1 MKVFRIQT
9 MFLVFGILVLA
20 MIFKSNG
27 VDPQASAANDVKGAK
42 VDQLIKA
49 KIDVLQ
55 DVVTL
60 CEKAVATARIDY
72 KQLYDAKQQ
81 LCRAQLDVCTTD
93 AERIVVLEKCLEEA
107 KQFEGIVQE
116 RVRIAAAWKMDELR
130 AHVDCLDIEIELERL
145 KSK

>member
-1 MKVFRIQT
+1 MNVFRIQP

-20 MIFKSNG
+20 MSFKSNG
-27 VDPQASAANDVKGAK
+27 VAPQASAAADVKGAK
-42 VDQLIKA
+42 VNQLMNA
-49 KIDVLQ
+49 KVEVLQ

-72 KQLYDAKQQ
+72 KQLYDAKRQ

-107 KQFEGIVQE
+107 KQYEGIVRE
-116 RVRIAAAWKMDELR
+116 RVQNAAASKMDELR
-130 AHVDCLDIEIELERL
+130 AQVDCLDIEIELERL